1 LEFVRVVVVA
11 AGECGLIP
19 PLTSYIHDQGV
30 GSTSANKT
38 AIATPVNKADLASD
52 DHWCRQGVDLLPL
65 GLEDWLEK

>member
-1 LEFVRVVVVA
+1 
-11 AGECGLIP
+11 
-19 PLTSYIHDQGV
+19 LTSYIHDQGV